1 MVSILHT
8 LSDSMNPIPEV
19 NPLNTLLLV
28 LSLILATLS
37 AWLFWQVRLQKQA
50 IGTVMAESYGPDNTR
65 EPELILTLR
74 VRDPIALAKR
84 ESKSARM
91 LADRLPV
98 IVKRLV
104 YQEVMKELELE
115 LAEREIDVEMK
126 LEYR

>member
-1 MVSILHT
+1 M
-8 LSDSMNPIPEV
+8 
-19 NPLNTLLLV
+19 NTLLLV
-28 LSLILATLS
+28 LSLILAILS

-50 IGTVMAESYGPDNTR
+50 IGKAMAESYDPDNTR
-65 EPELILTLR
+65 EPEIILTLR

-98 IVKRLV
+98 MVKRLV
-104 YQEVMKELELE
+104 YQEVMKELEME
-115 LAEREIDVEMK
+115 LAEREIDVDMN

>member
-1 MVSILHT
+1 
-8 LSDSMNPIPEV
+8 
-19 NPLNTLLLV
+19 LNTLLLV

-37 AWLFWQVRLQKQA
+37 AWLFWQVRLQQRS
-50 IGTVMAESYGPDNTR
+50 IGKAMAESYGPDNTR

-74 VRDPIALAKR
+74 VKDPIALAKR

-98 IVKRLV
+98 MVKRLV

>member
-1 MVSILHT
+1 M
-8 LSDSMNPIPEV
+8 
-19 NPLNTLLLV
+19 NTLLLV
-28 LSLILATLS
+28 LSLILAIVS
-37 AWLFWQVRLQKQA
+37 GWLFWRVHRQQKVIA
-50 IGTVMAESYGPDNTR
+50 EAFAESYGPDNTR
-65 EPELILTLR
+65 DPEMLLTLR

-98 IVKRLV
+98 MVKRLV
-104 YQEVMKELELE
+104 YQEVMKELEIE

>member
-1 MVSILHT
+1 
-8 LSDSMNPIPEV
+8 
-19 NPLNTLLLV
+19 LNTLLLV
-28 LSLILATLS
+28 LSLILAILS
-37 AWLFWQVRLQKQA
+37 AWLFWQVRLQRRTINEA
-50 IGTVMAESYGPDNTR
+50 LAESYDPDNTR
-65 EPELILTLR
+65 EPELLLTLR

-98 IVKRLV
+98 MVKRLV
-104 YQEVMKELELE
+104 YQEVMKELEME